1 MSYAVPAPFPAPR
14 PWWSRLLTRASR
26 TADAPAP
33 GRGFARRL
41 RAVGPPPGRT
51 RPYDTGPPPAY
62 GPGTAYGQEPP
73 PSLTELYQA
82 RRLDMVRLALFL
94 VDDLHTA
101 EDVVQ
106 DAFTALCRSHGTAL
120 GGLRDPGAYLHTAVV
135 NAARSVLRRR
145 RTARAYTPPHPGAG
159 APVDEGLLLAE
170 EHRRVLDALALL
182 TRRQREV
189 LVLRYWSE
197 LTEEQIARTLG
208 LSRGTVKST
217 ASRALDALEK
227 RLTMPETDR

>member
-1 MSYAVPAPFPAPR
+1 MQYAIPAAPT
-14 PWWSRLLTRASR
+14 WWSRLLFRVPRTGDVPVRGHHLRAL
-26 TADAPAP
+26 DAP
-33 GRGFARRL
+33 
-41 RAVGPPPGRT
+41 
-51 RPYDTGPPPAY
+51 YDD
-62 GPGTAYGQEPP
+62 EPP
-73 PSLTELYQA
+73 PTLTELYRA

-106 DAFTALCRSHGTAL
+106 DAFAAVHRTHGTSL
-120 GGLRDPGAYLHTAVV
+120 NGLQDPEAYLRTAVV

-145 RTARAYTPPHPGAG
+145 RTARAYTPPHQGYGP
-159 APVDEGLLLAE
+159 PVEEGLLLAE
-170 EHRRVLDALALL
+170 EHRQVFDALAQL

-197 LTEEQIARTLG
+197 LTEAQIAQTLG

-217 ASRALDALEK
+217 ASRALDVLEK
-227 RLTMPETDR
+227 KLGAGR

>member
-1 MSYAVPAPFPAPR
+1 MPYALALPLAP
-14 PWWSRLLTRASR
+14 PWWSRLLARVSRAAR
-26 TADAPAP
+26 DERAPVRERHLRVVGAPFGEGPAP
-33 GRGFARRL
+33 
-41 RAVGPPPGRT
+41 T
-51 RPYDTGPPPAY
+51 
-62 GPGTAYGQEPP
+62 
-73 PSLTELYQA
+73 LTELYGA

-94 VDDLHTA
+94 VDDLPTA

-106 DAFTALCRSHGTAL
+106 DAFAALCRAYGTSL
-120 GGLRDPGAYLHTAVV
+120 DGLQDPGAYLHTAVV

-170 EHRRVLDALALL
+170 EHRHVLDALAEL

-197 LTEEQIARTLG
+197 LTEAQIAQTLG

-227 RLTMPETDR
+227 RLEADR

>member
-1 MSYAVPAPFPAPR
+1 MQLSYAIPVPVPGHPDRPSPWWARLLARMPRTRPR
-14 PWWSRLLTRASR
+14 PR
-26 TADAPAP
+26 TDDAPGAVR
-33 GRGFARRL
+33 GRHL
-41 RAVGPPPGRT
+41 RAVDGPEDQGPPPT
-51 RPYDTGPPPAY
+51 
-62 GPGTAYGQEPP
+62 
-73 PSLTELYQA
+73 LTELYRA

-106 DAFTALCRSHGTAL
+106 DAFAAVCRTYGTSLHGL
-120 GGLRDPGAYLHTAVV
+120 QDPGAYLHTAVV

-145 RTARAYTPPHPGAG
+145 RTARAYTPPHPVSEP
-159 APVDEGLLLAE
+159 PVDEGLLLAE
-170 EHRRVLDALALL
+170 EHRHVLDALAQL

-197 LTEEQIARTLG
+197 LTEAQIAQTLG

-227 RLTMPETDR
+227 KLEAGR

>member
-1 MSYAVPAPFPAPR
+1 MPYALALPLAP
-14 PWWSRLLTRASR
+14 PWWSRLLARVSRAAR
-26 TADAPAP
+26 DGRAPVRERHLRVVGAPFGEGPAP
-33 GRGFARRL
+33 
-41 RAVGPPPGRT
+41 T
-51 RPYDTGPPPAY
+51 
-62 GPGTAYGQEPP
+62 
-73 PSLTELYQA
+73 LTELYGA

-94 VDDLHTA
+94 VDDLPTA

-106 DAFTALCRSHGTAL
+106 DAFAALCRAYGTSL
-120 GGLRDPGAYLHTAVV
+120 DGLQDPGAYLHTAVV

-170 EHRRVLDALALL
+170 EHRHVLDALAEL

-197 LTEEQIARTLG
+197 LTEAQIAQTLG

-227 RLTMPETDR
+227 RLEADR